1 MEIKKLDPIIHERV
15 RLGILGLLIHVK
27 ELTFSELKEALKLS
41 DGNLASHLRTLEE
54 NGIIE
59 VRKTFVGRKPKTFY
73 CLTQQG
79 KKRFLEYL
87 DAITRI
93 LSKIV
98 KEE

>member
-1 MEIKKLDPIIHERV
+1 MEIRKLDPIIHERV
-15 RLGILGLLIHVK
+15 RLGILGLLIQAK
-27 ELTFSELKEALKLS
+27 EVTFSELKETLKLS

-73 CLTQQG
+73 RLTNQG

-87 DAITRI
+87 DAITKI

>member
-1 MEIKKLDPIIHERV
+1 MEIRKIDPIIHERV
-15 RLGILGLLIHVK
+15 RLGILGLLIQAD
-27 ELTFSELKEALKLS
+27 ELTFTELKESLRLS

-54 NGIIE
+54 KGIIE
-59 VRKTFVGRKPKTFY
+59 VRKTFIGRRPKTFY
-73 CLTQQG
+73 RLTKQG

-87 DAITRI
+87 DTITEI